1 MDFPESPAPGVPSYD
16 HFRPFLYSH
25 DLRYSFGSMK
35 GRERERWQAVVQAKM
50 FEGATVNQEAQKVE
64 FDLKNFTIGINEL
77 RRLGFSAVYVNRN
90 GFPDRAKG
98 IEDAL
103 LELGYTKP
111 PIRNAT
117 GDLAC
122 IVLDDGGAGGRATT
136 KE

>member
-1 MDFPESPAPGVPSYD
+1 
-16 HFRPFLYSH
+16 
-25 DLRYSFGSMK
+25 
-35 GRERERWQAVVQAKM
+35 M